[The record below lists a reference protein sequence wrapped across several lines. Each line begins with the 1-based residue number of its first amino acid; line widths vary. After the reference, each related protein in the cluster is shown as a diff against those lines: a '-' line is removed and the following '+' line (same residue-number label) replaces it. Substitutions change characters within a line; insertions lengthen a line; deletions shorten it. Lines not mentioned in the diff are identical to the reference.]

1 MVDIDADAADA
12 DAQRERNGGVYPMAA
27 AGKHLQKPS
36 RRGLSKGGL
45 LTLVL
50 MGITLIAVGV
60 SAWAI
65 FLRDGGAES
74 GALTPDYAPQE
85 AEENA
90 ESMGDEVDENLEAS
104 EGGGSVSLTYSTDVT
119 VTLSDETASLYFGNP
134 ARSTQNVVLQ
144 LVIQD
149 EVVIQ
154 SGLIAP
160 GSQVSTLALLDGAA
174 DMLASGGYDGQFV
187 VLYYDPDTGE
197 RAVVTTEIP
206 VTVTVTE

>member
-1 MVDIDADAADA
+1 
-12 DAQRERNGGVYPMAA
+12 
-27 AGKHLQKPS
+27 
-36 RRGLSKGGL
+36 
-45 LTLVL
+45 

-74 GALTPDYAPQE
+74 DALTPDYAPRE
-85 AEENA
+85 TEENA
-90 ESMGDEVDENLEAS
+90 ESMGDEGDEKLEAS

-119 VTLSDETASLYFGNP
+119 VILSDEVASLYFGNP

-174 DMLASGGYDGQFV
+174 DKLTSGGYDGQFV

>member
-1 MVDIDADAADA
+1 M
-12 DAQRERNGGVYPMAA
+12 
-27 AGKHLQKPS
+27 QKPS
-36 RRGLSKGGL
+36 HRGLSKGGL

-50 MGITLIAVGV
+50 VGITLIAVGV

-65 FLRDGGAES
+65 FLRDGGSES
-74 GALTPDYAPQE
+74 AALTPDYAPQE

-90 ESMGDEVDENLEAS
+90 ESMGDEGDEKLEAS

-160 GSQVSTLALLDGAA
+160 GSQVSTLALLDDAA
-174 DMLASGGYDGQFV
+174 NMLASGGYDGQFV